1 MPRQVRIEFPGAMYH
16 VMARGD
22 RREAIVRDDEDRRTF
37 VRTLGQACERAG
49 LRVHGWVLMTNHCH
63 LLLETPEGNLSRG
76 MGWMQNA
83 FTRRLNTRHR
93 LWGHVFGDRYKAIVV
108 EPGNCYWAVLDYI
121 HLNPV
126 RAGMVTRG
134 EGLESYL
141 WSSLPGYGQE
151 PGQRTGWLETGLG
164 LQVAG
169 CEDGTAG
176 RRRFLEVLEERIDW
190 EQPGRAGVEFRK
202 GEGEPEVA
210 LRTALR
216 RGWFF
221 GGQAFRE
228 KLLGLVGG
236 RLGQGEL
243 RRSDGYSGKEVREHG
258 EQRAER
264 LLAAGL
270 QVLGVDAEGLRGA
283 RCNDWRKGLL
293 AGALQAETTVKLDP
307 PWPAGPGSII
317 WDGLRAHWSKEVR
330 AYVETLGGAID
341 LEQLPAY
348 APELNPV
355 EYLWGHI
362 KQHELANLCPK
373 DLHELSS
380 AALKALFK
388 AKRTKFYIRA
398 FWIQAELPL

>member
-37 VRTLGQACERAG
+37 VRTLGQASERAG
-49 LRVHGWVLMTNHCH
+49 FRVHGWVLMTNHYH
-63 LLLETPEGNLSRG
+63 LLVETPEANLSRG
-76 MGWMQNA
+76 MAWMQNA

-126 RAGMVTRG
+126 RAGMVTRRA
-134 EGLESYL
+134 GLESFI

-151 PGQRTGWLETGLG
+151 PGQRPGWLEAGMG

-169 CEDGTAG
+169 CEDTAAG
-176 RRRFLEVLEERIDW
+176 RRRFLEVLEERVDW
-190 EQPGRAGVEFRK
+190 DQPGRAGLEFRQ

-236 RLGQGEL
+236 RLAQGAL
-243 RRSDGYSGKEVREHG
+243 RRSDGYSGEEVQEHG

-270 QVLGVDAEGLRGA
+270 QVLGLDAEGLRGA

-293 AGALQAETTVKLDP
+293 AEVLQAETTMKLD
-307 PWPAGPGSII
+307 WIRDRLVMGDRSYCCRLIRRTRERLPGSAEWQEMRRRI
-317 WDGLRAHWSKEVR
+317 
-330 AYVETLGGAID
+330 
-341 LEQLPAY
+341 LEMSI
-348 APELNPV
+348 N
-355 EYLWGHI
+355 H
-362 KQHELANLCPK
+362 
-373 DLHELSS
+373 D
-380 AALKALFK
+380 
-388 AKRTKFYIRA
+388 
-398 FWIQAELPL
+398 